1 MAMESSRVHKGRS
14 LTTLSLNAFAIRTPT
29 VLPPSLSLLGSLP
42 RSPPSWMRYQQAGSN
57 PDTGIRHK
65 GQTNT
70 SSALVEIP
78 QKNEMPM
85 PASRGHSQSLGVVLG
100 YAPSID
106 LKCGRKIH

>member
-1 MAMESSRVHKGRS
+1 MAMECSRVHNGGS
-14 LTTLSLNAFAIRTPT
+14 LTTVSLYPFALCTPT

-42 RSPPSWMRYQQAGSN
+42 RRLPSWMRYQQAGSN

-85 PASRGHSQSLGVVLG
+85 PASRGHSDSLCGSLGMLFPL
-100 YAPSID
+100 A
-106 LKCGRKIH
+106 